1 MIAYSQANYAGWKN
15 IKLNQDN
22 MRNRVF
28 KFRLLD
34 FQYLI
39 PAVLNKYPTNYM
51 SPVEIV
57 CNIENVKELI
67 IDEKKVAQDIDW
79 RCLGSF

>member
-1 MIAYSQANYAGWKN
+1 
-15 IKLNQDN
+15 
-22 MRNRVF
+22 
-28 KFRLLD
+28 
-34 FQYLI
+34 
-39 PAVLNKYPTNYM
+39 M